1 MRDYLASR
9 PKDKHGVHEY
19 SFDDLRLDRD
29 AERAKFARY
38 QARFQVPE
46 EELR

>member
-1 MRDYLASR
+1 
-9 PKDKHGVHEY
+9 VHEY
-19 SFDDLRLDRD
+19 SFADLRLDPG